1 MPGKNKVATERRVN
15 HVKTFLSKPAN
26 VMLLVFGITLTV
38 LTLIPLLSILREMF
52 VVHVG
57 IEKTMTGLK
66 TGEFTLYHWKKLIF
80 DGGDW
85 SRTTFWEPLLNS
97 FFVGLGGA
105 VLGIGIGGT
114 VAWLLARSNIKC
126 KKVITSLFMFPYIMP
141 AWTLALFWL
150 NLFRNSNLGGGNM
163 GLVQALF
170 GVCMPEWFVY
180 GLFPCIIVTGLHF
193 APFAYILIGGILQN
207 MDATLEESATI
218 LKASRMKILRKI
230 TLPIVMPAV
239 LSTFLLVFSS
249 GFASYTAPVF
259 LGGAVKF
266 YTLAS
271 KMKSLMNAGY
281 NGQAYIIA
289 SVMIAA
295 GIFILWINQK
305 YTGKRKSFTT
315 VTGKSGQIS
324 LVDLKKANTPIT
336 VVLLVLVVFFSVIPL
351 IVFALQTITMVP
363 GNYSADNITLDFW
376 IGRDLDSYMN
386 GMVGGVL
393 VNETIMSA
401 LKRLLL
407 LSVCCALFSGTSGLL
422 IGYASVKRRGTKLA
436 RAVES
441 LAFFPYLI
449 PTIAFATLY
458 LSAASTQAFS
468 FLYNT
473 FMLLV
478 IVGGVKYL
486 PMASRGSINSML
498 QISPEIEE
506 AAVIVGVPW
515 WKRLIKILIPI
526 QKTSI
531 MSGYLLPFVAGMRE
545 VDLFALLV
553 ANSNYL
559 LTTMLLAFN
568 QTGYEQYAS
577 AITLLIIVIVL
588 VINGLS
594 SKLTGA
600 SIAKGVDSGAPIG
613 GR

>member
-1 MPGKNKVATERRVN
+1 MPGKYKVATERRVN

-281 NGQAYIIA
+281 NGTRQL
-289 SVMIAA
+289 
-295 GIFILWINQK
+295 F
-305 YTGKRKSFTT
+305 R
-315 VTGKSGQIS
+315 GQ
-324 LVDLKKANTPIT
+324 
-336 VVLLVLVVFFSVIPL
+336 
-351 IVFALQTITMVP
+351 
-363 GNYSADNITLDFW
+363 YH
-376 IGRDLDSYMN
+376 
-386 GMVGGVL
+386 
-393 VNETIMSA
+393 
-401 LKRLLL
+401 
-407 LSVCCALFSGTSGLL
+407 SGLL
-422 IGYASVKRRGTKLA
+422 DRQGLG
-436 RAVES
+436 
-441 LAFFPYLI
+441 
-449 PTIAFATLY
+449 
-458 LSAASTQAFS
+458 
-468 FLYNT
+468 FLYERHGWRRSGQRDHHVRAEA
-473 FMLLV
+473 L
-478 IVGGVKYL
+478 
-486 PMASRGSINSML
+486 A
-498 QISPEIEE
+498 
-506 AAVIVGVPW
+506 AAVCLLRPIFRHQRSPH
-515 WKRLIKILIPI
+515 RLCIC
-526 QKTSI
+526 QAQ
-531 MSGYLLPFVAGMRE
+531 G
-545 VDLFALLV
+545 D
-553 ANSNYL
+553 
-559 LTTMLLAFN
+559 
-568 QTGYEQYAS
+568 QTGS
-577 AITLLIIVIVL
+577 C
-588 VINGLS
+588 G
-594 SKLTGA
+594 
-600 SIAKGVDSGAPIG
+600 
-613 GR
+613 

>member
-1 MPGKNKVATERRVN
+1 M
-15 HVKTFLSKPAN
+15 
-26 VMLLVFGITLTV
+26 
-38 LTLIPLLSILREMF
+38 
-52 VVHVG
+52 
-57 IEKTMTGLK
+57 
-66 TGEFTLYHWKKLIF
+66 
-80 DGGDW
+80 
-85 SRTTFWEPLLNS
+85 
-97 FFVGLGGA
+97 
-105 VLGIGIGGT
+105 
-114 VAWLLARSNIKC
+114 
-126 KKVITSLFMFPYIMP
+126 
-141 AWTLALFWL
+141 
-150 NLFRNSNLGGGNM
+150 
-163 GLVQALF
+163 
-170 GVCMPEWFVY
+170 
-180 GLFPCIIVTGLHF
+180 
-193 APFAYILIGGILQN
+193 
-207 MDATLEESATI
+207 
-218 LKASRMKILRKI
+218 
-230 TLPIVMPAV
+230 
-239 LSTFLLVFSS
+239 
-249 GFASYTAPVF
+249 
-259 LGGAVKF
+259 
-266 YTLAS
+266 
-271 KMKSLMNAGY
+271 GY

-422 IGYASVKRRGTKLA
+422 IGYAAVKRRGTKLA

>member
-1 MPGKNKVATERRVN
+1 MPGKYKVATERRVN

-266 YTLAS
+266 YALAS

>member
-1 MPGKNKVATERRVN
+1 MPTKLKNRTEKTWN
-15 HVKTFLSKPAN
+15 HIVTFFSKPAN
-26 VMLLVFGITLTV
+26 VMLVIFGITLTV
-38 LTLIPLLSILREMF
+38 LTLIPLVSILREMF

-66 TGEFTLYHWKKLIF
+66 KGEFTLYHWKKLFF
-80 DGGDW
+80 DTGEW
-85 SRTTFWEPLLNS
+85 SKVTFWEPFLNS
-97 FFVGLGGA
+97 FMVGLGGA
-105 VLGIGIGGT
+105 TLGIAIGGT
-114 VAWLLARSNIKC
+114 VAWLLARSNLKC
-126 KKVITSLFMFPYIMP
+126 KNIITSLFMFPYMMP

-150 NLFRNSNLGGGNM
+150 NLFQNSQLGGGNV
-163 GLVQALF
+163 GIVEGLF
-170 GVCMPEWFVY
+170 GICMPEWFVY
-180 GLFPCIIVTGLHF
+180 GLFPTIIVTGLHF

-218 LKASRMKILRKI
+218 LKTSRWKILRKI

-239 LSTFLLVFSS
+239 LSTFLLIFSS

-271 KMKSLMNAGY
+271 KMKSLLNAGY
-281 NGQAYIIA
+281 SGQAYIIA

-305 YTGKRKSFTT
+305 YTGNRRSFTT

-324 LVDLKKANTPIT
+324 LVDLKKANWPIT
-336 VVLLVLVVFFSVIPL
+336 ISLLVFIVAFSIVPL

-363 GNYSADNITLDFW
+363 GRYTLDNLTLDFW
-376 IGRDLDSYMN
+376 IGKDLDAYMN

-393 VNETIMSA
+393 VNETILAA
-401 LKRLLL
+401 LGRLIL
-407 LSVCCALFSGTSGLL
+407 LSICCSLFAGTGGLL
-422 IGYASVKRRGTKLA
+422 IGYAAVKRRGTKLA

-458 LSAASTQAFS
+458 LSAASTETFS
-468 FLYNT
+468 FLYNS

-478 IVGGVKYL
+478 IVGGVKCM

-498 QISPEIEE
+498 QISAEIEE

-515 WKRLIKILIPI
+515 WKRLTKVLIPI

-531 MSGYLLPFVAGMRE
+531 MSGYLLPFVSCMRE
-545 VDLFALLV
+545 VDLYTLLV
-553 ANSNYL
+553 SNSNYL

-588 VINGLS
+588 VVNALS

-600 SIAKGVDSGAPIG
+600 SIAKGVDSGTPLG

>member
-1 MPGKNKVATERRVN
+1 MPTKLKNRTEKTWN
-15 HVKTFLSKPAN
+15 HVVTFFSKPAN
-26 VMLLVFGITLTV
+26 VMLVIFGIALTV
-38 LTLIPLLSILREMF
+38 LTLIPLISILREMF
-52 VVHVG
+52 IVHVG

-66 TGEFTLYHWKKLIF
+66 KGDFTLYHWKKLFF
-80 DGGDW
+80 DTGEW
-85 SRTTFWEPLLNS
+85 SKVTFWEPFMNS
-97 FFVGLGGA
+97 FMVGLGGA
-105 VLGIGIGGT
+105 TLGIAIGGT
-114 VAWLLARSNIKC
+114 VAWLLARSNLKC
-126 KKVITSLFMFPYIMP
+126 KNIITSLFMFPYMMP

-150 NLFRNSNLGGGNM
+150 NLFQNSQLGGGNV
-163 GLVQALF
+163 GIIEGLF
-170 GVCMPEWFVY
+170 GICMPEWFVY
-180 GLFPCIIVTGLHF
+180 GLFPTIIVTGLHF

-218 LKASRMKILRKI
+218 LKASRWKILRKI

-239 LSTFLLVFSS
+239 LSTFLLIFSS

-271 KMKSLMNAGY
+271 KMKSLLNAGY
-281 NGQAYIIA
+281 SGQAYIIA

-305 YTGKRKSFTT
+305 YTGNRRSFTT

-324 LVDLKKANTPIT
+324 LVDLKKANWPIT
-336 VVLLVLVVFFSVIPL
+336 IFLLVFIIAFSIVPL
-351 IVFALQTITMVP
+351 IVFGLQTITMVP
-363 GNYSADNITLDFW
+363 GRYTLDNLTLDFW
-376 IGRDLDSYMN
+376 IGRDLDAYMN

-393 VNETIMSA
+393 VNETILAA
-401 LKRLLL
+401 LGRLIL
-407 LSVCCALFSGTSGLL
+407 LSICCSLFAGTGGLL
-422 IGYASVKRRGTKLA
+422 IGYAAVKRRGTKLA

-458 LSAASTQAFS
+458 LSAASTETFS
-468 FLYNT
+468 FLYNS

-478 IVGGVKYL
+478 IVGGVKCM

-498 QISPEIEE
+498 QISAEIEE
-506 AAVIVGVPW
+506 AAIIVGVPW
-515 WKRLIKILIPI
+515 WKRLTHILIPI

-531 MSGYLLPFVAGMRE
+531 MSGYLLPFVSCMRE
-545 VDLFALLV
+545 VDLYTLLV
-553 ANSNYL
+553 SNSNYL

-588 VINGLS
+588 VVNALS

-600 SIAKGVDSGAPIG
+600 SIAKGVDSGTPLG

>member
-1 MPGKNKVATERRVN
+1 MRKKHRFLSAERRIN
-15 HVKTFLSKPAN
+15 HAKTFLSKPAN
-26 VMLLVFGITLTV
+26 VMLLIFGIALLGLTFV
-38 LTLIPLLSILREMF
+38 PLLSILREMF

-57 IEKTMTGLK
+57 VEKTLTGLK
-66 TGEFTLYHWKKLIF
+66 SGEFTLFHWTKLF
-80 DGGDW
+80 GGGEW
-85 SRTTFWEPLLNS
+85 SKETFWKPLLNS
-97 FFVGLGGA
+97 FMVGFGGA
-105 VLGIGIGGT
+105 VLGIGIGGSM
-114 VAWLLARSNIKC
+114 AWLLARSNMKC
-126 KKVITSLFMFPYIMP
+126 KKIITSLFMFPYIMP

-150 NLFRNSNLGGGNM
+150 NLFRNSKLGGGNV
-163 GLVQALF
+163 GIVESLF
-170 GVCMPEWFVY
+170 GVCMPQWFVY

-218 LKASRMKILRKI
+218 LKASRGKILRRI
-230 TLPIVMPAV
+230 TLPIVMPAM

-249 GFASYTAPVF
+249 GFSSYTAPVF

-266 YTLAS
+266 NTLAS
-271 KMKSLMNAGY
+271 KMKSLMSAGY

-289 SVMIAA
+289 TVMIAA

-324 LVDLKKANTPIT
+324 LVDLKRANRPIT
-336 VVLLVLVVFFSVIPL
+336 VVLLVLVIFFSVVPL
-351 IVFALQTITMVP
+351 VVFALQTITMVP
-363 GNYSADNITLDFW
+363 GNYSVQNITLDFW
-376 IGRDLDSYMN
+376 IGRDLDAYKN

-393 VNETIMSA
+393 VNNTILSA
-401 LKRLLL
+401 LGRLLL
-407 LSVCCALFSGTSGLL
+407 LSVCCAVFSGTGGLL
-422 IGYASVKRRGTKLA
+422 IGYAAVKQRGTKLA

-441 LAFFPYLI
+441 MAFFPYLI
-449 PTIAFATLY
+449 PTIAFSTLY
-458 LSAASTQAFS
+458 LSAASTGAFS

-478 IVGGVKYL
+478 IVGGIKYL
-486 PMASRGSINSML
+486 PMASRGAINSML

-515 WKRLIKILIPI
+515 WKRLIRILIPI

-531 MSGYLLPFVAGMRE
+531 MSGYLLPFVAAMRE

-588 VINGLS
+588 IVNGLS

>member
-1 MPGKNKVATERRVN
+1 
-15 HVKTFLSKPAN
+15 
-26 VMLLVFGITLTV
+26 MLLIFGAALTL

-52 VVHVG
+52 IVHVG

-66 TGEFTLYHWKKLIF
+66 TGEFTLWHWKKLF
-80 DGGDW
+80 GGGDW
-85 SRTTFWEPLLNS
+85 SRTTFWEPLKNS
-97 FFVGLGGA
+97 FMVGFGGA
-105 VLGIGIGGT
+105 VLGIGVGGT
-114 VAWLLARSNIKC
+114 VAWLLARSNLKC
-126 KKVITSLFMFPYIMP
+126 KNIITSLFMFPYIMP

-150 NLFRNSNLGGGNM
+150 NLFQNSQLGGGNV
-163 GLVQALF
+163 GIVEALF
-170 GVCMPEWFVY
+170 GICMPKWFVY
-180 GLFPCIIVTGLHF
+180 GLFPTIIVTGLHF

-207 MDATLEESATI
+207 MDATLEESAMI
-218 LKASRMKILRKI
+218 LKASRVKILWKI

-271 KMKSLMNAGY
+271 KMKSLLNAGY
-281 NGQAYIIA
+281 SGQAYIIA
-289 SVMIAA
+289 AVIIAA

-336 VVLLVLVVFFSVIPL
+336 AVLLVVVIFFSIVPL
-351 IVFALQTITMVP
+351 IVFGLQTITMVP
-363 GNYSADNITLDFW
+363 GDYSMDNITLDFW
-376 IGRDLDSYMN
+376 IGKDLNAYMN

-393 VNETIMSA
+393 VNKSIMSA
-401 LKRLLL
+401 LGRLML
-407 LSVCCALFSGTSGLL
+407 LSVCCALFTGTSGLL
-422 IGYASVKRRGTKLA
+422 LGYSIVKRRGSKLA
-436 RAVES
+436 RFSES

-449 PTIAFATLY
+449 PTIAFATMY
-458 LSAASTQAFS
+458 LSAASTKTFS
-468 FLYNT
+468 FLYNS
-473 FMLLV
+473 FLLLV

-498 QISPEIEE
+498 QISAEIEE

-515 WKRLIKILIPI
+515 WKRLTRILIPI

-531 MSGYLLPFVAGMRE
+531 MSGYLLPFVSCMRE
-545 VDLFALLV
+545 VDLFVLLV
-553 ANSNYL
+553 INDNFL
-559 LTTMLLAFN
+559 LTTMLLSFN

-577 AITLLIIVIVL
+577 AITLLIILIVL
-588 VINGLS
+588 AVNALS

>member
-1 MPGKNKVATERRVN
+1 MPTKLKNRTEKTWN
-15 HVKTFLSKPAN
+15 HVVTFFSKPAN
-26 VMLLVFGITLTV
+26 VMLVIFGIALTV
-38 LTLIPLLSILREMF
+38 LTLIPLISILREMF
-52 VVHVG
+52 IVHVG

-66 TGEFTLYHWKKLIF
+66 KGDFTLYHWQKLFF
-80 DGGDW
+80 DTGEW
-85 SRTTFWEPLLNS
+85 SKVTFWEPFMNS
-97 FFVGLGGA
+97 FMVGLGGA
-105 VLGIGIGGT
+105 TLGIAIGGT
-114 VAWLLARSNIKC
+114 VAWLLARSNLKC
-126 KKVITSLFMFPYIMP
+126 KNIITSLFMFPYMMP

-150 NLFRNSNLGGGNM
+150 NLFQNSQLGGGNV
-163 GLVQALF
+163 GIIEGLF
-170 GVCMPEWFVY
+170 GICMPEWFVY
-180 GLFPCIIVTGLHF
+180 GLFPTIIVTGLHF

-218 LKASRMKILRKI
+218 LKASRWKILRKI

-239 LSTFLLVFSS
+239 LSTFLLIFSS

-271 KMKSLMNAGY
+271 KMKSLLNAGY
-281 NGQAYIIA
+281 SGQAYIIA

-305 YTGKRKSFTT
+305 YTGNRRSFTT

-324 LVDLKKANTPIT
+324 LVDLKKANWPIT
-336 VVLLVLVVFFSVIPL
+336 IFLLVFIIAFSIVPL
-351 IVFALQTITMVP
+351 IVFGLQTITMVP
-363 GNYSADNITLDFW
+363 GRYTLDNLTLDFW
-376 IGRDLDSYMN
+376 IGRDLDAYMN

-393 VNETIMSA
+393 VNETILAA
-401 LKRLLL
+401 LGRLIL
-407 LSVCCALFSGTSGLL
+407 LSICCSLFAGTGGLL
-422 IGYASVKRRGTKLA
+422 IGYAAVKRRGTKLA

-458 LSAASTQAFS
+458 LSAASTETFS
-468 FLYNT
+468 FLYNS

-478 IVGGVKYL
+478 IVGGVKCM

-498 QISPEIEE
+498 QISAEIEE
-506 AAVIVGVPW
+506 AAIIVGVPW
-515 WKRLIKILIPI
+515 WKRLTHILIPI

-531 MSGYLLPFVAGMRE
+531 MSGYLLPFVSCMRE
-545 VDLFALLV
+545 VDLYTLLV
-553 ANSNYL
+553 SNSNYL

-588 VINGLS
+588 VVNALS

-600 SIAKGVDSGAPIG
+600 SIAKGVDSGTPLG

>member
-1 MPGKNKVATERRVN
+1 MSRNHKTTAERRIN

-26 VMLLVFGITLTV
+26 VMLLIFGAALTL

-52 VVHVG
+52 IVHVG

-66 TGEFTLYHWKKLIF
+66 TGEFTLWHWKKLF
-80 DGGDW
+80 GGGDW
-85 SRTTFWEPLLNS
+85 SRTTFWEPLRNS
-97 FFVGLGGA
+97 FLVGFGGA
-105 VLGIGIGGT
+105 VLGISVGGA
-114 VAWLLARSNIKC
+114 VAWLLARSNLKC
-126 KKVITSLFMFPYIMP
+126 KNIITSLFMFPYIMP

-150 NLFRNSNLGGGNM
+150 NLFQNSRLGGGNV
-163 GLVQALF
+163 GIVEALF
-170 GVCMPEWFVY
+170 GICMPQWFVY
-180 GLFPCIIVTGLHF
+180 GLFPTIIVTGLHF

-207 MDATLEESATI
+207 MDATLEESAMI
-218 LKASRMKILRKI
+218 LKASRGKILRKI

-271 KMKSLMNAGY
+271 KMKSLLNAGY
-281 NGQAYIIA
+281 SGQAYIIA
-289 SVMIAA
+289 SVIIAA

-336 VVLLVLVVFFSVIPL
+336 VVLLIVVVFFSIIPL
-351 IVFALQTITMVP
+351 IVFGLQTITMVP
-363 GNYSADNITLDFW
+363 GDYSMDNITLDFW
-376 IGRDLDSYMN
+376 IGKDLNAYMN

-393 VNETIMSA
+393 VNKSIMTA
-401 LKRLLL
+401 LGRLLI
-407 LSVCCALFSGTSGLL
+407 LSVCCALFTGTSGLL
-422 IGYASVKRRGTKLA
+422 LGYSIVKRRGSKLA
-436 RAVES
+436 RFAES

-449 PTIAFATLY
+449 PTIAFATMY
-458 LSAASTQAFS
+458 LSAASTKTFA
-468 FLYNT
+468 FLYNS
-473 FMLLV
+473 FLLLV

-498 QISPEIEE
+498 QISAEIEE

-515 WKRLIKILIPI
+515 WKRLTRILIPI

-531 MSGYLLPFVAGMRE
+531 MSGYLLPFVSCMRE
-545 VDLFALLV
+545 VDLFVLLV
-553 ANSNYL
+553 INDNFL
-559 LTTMLLAFN
+559 LTTMLLSFN

-577 AITLLIIVIVL
+577 AITLLIILIVL
-588 VINGLS
+588 AVNALS

>member
-1 MPGKNKVATERRVN
+1 MAGKTKAIIERQFN
-15 HVKTFLSKPAN
+15 HVKTFFSKPAN
-26 VMLLVFGITLTV
+26 VMLLIFGIVLTA

-52 VVHVG
+52 IVHVG
-57 IEKTMTGLK
+57 IEKTMTGLQ
-66 TGEFTLYHWKKLIF
+66 TGDFTLYHWKKLIF
-80 DGGDW
+80 QGGEW
-85 SRTTFWEPLLNS
+85 SRTTFWTPLLNS
-97 FFVGLGGA
+97 FLVGLGGA

-114 VAWLLARSNIKC
+114 VAWLLSRSNMKC
-126 KKVITSLFMFPYIMP
+126 KKIITSLFMFPYIMP

-150 NLFRNSNLGGGNM
+150 NLFSNSALGGGNI
-163 GLVQALF
+163 GLLEAIF
-170 GVCMPEWFVY
+170 GVRMPSWFVY

-218 LKASRMKILRKI
+218 LKASRGKILRKI

-281 NGQAYIIA
+281 SGQAYIIA

-295 GIFILWINQK
+295 GIIILLINQK

-324 LVDLKKANTPIT
+324 LVDLKKANIPIT
-336 VVLLVLVVFFSVIPL
+336 VVLLILVIFFSVVPL
-351 IVFALQTITMVP
+351 IVFALQTITVVP
-363 GNYSADNITLDFW
+363 GNYSAENITLDFW
-376 IGRDLDSYMN
+376 IGRDLDAYMN

-393 VNETIMSA
+393 VNRTILSA
-401 LKRLLL
+401 LGRLLL
-407 LSVCCALFSGTSGLL
+407 LSIFCAVFSGTSGLL
-422 IGYASVKRRGTKLA
+422 IGYSAVKRRGSWLA

-458 LSAASTQAFS
+458 LSLASTQTFS

-473 FMLLV
+473 FMLLA

-498 QISPEIEE
+498 QISAEIEE
-506 AAVIVGVPW
+506 AAIIVGVPW
-515 WKRLIKILIPI
+515 WKRLTHILIPI

-531 MSGYLLPFVAGMRE
+531 MSGYLLPFVAAMRE

-553 ANSNYL
+553 PHSNYL

-588 VINGLS
+588 VVNAVS

>member
-1 MPGKNKVATERRVN
+1 MSRNHKTTAERRIN
-15 HVKTFLSKPAN
+15 HVKTFLSKPEN
-26 VMLLVFGITLTV
+26 VMLLIFGAALTL

-52 VVHVG
+52 IVHVG

-66 TGEFTLYHWKKLIF
+66 TGDFTLWHWKKLF
-80 DGGDW
+80 GGGDW
-85 SRTTFWEPLLNS
+85 SRTTFWEPLRNS
-97 FFVGLGGA
+97 FMVGFGGA
-105 VLGIGIGGT
+105 VLAIGVGGT
-114 VAWLLARSNIKC
+114 VAWLLARSNLKC
-126 KKVITSLFMFPYIMP
+126 KKIITSLFMFPYIMP

-150 NLFRNSNLGGGNM
+150 NLFQNSQLGGGNV
-163 GLVQALF
+163 GIVEALF
-170 GVCMPEWFVY
+170 GVCMPQWFVY
-180 GLFPCIIVTGLHF
+180 GLFPTIIVTGLHF

-207 MDATLEESATI
+207 MDATLEESAMI
-218 LKASRMKILRKI
+218 LKASRGKILRKI

-271 KMKSLMNAGY
+271 KMKSLLNAGY
-281 NGQAYIIA
+281 SGQAYIIA
-289 SVMIAA
+289 AVIIAA

-336 VVLLVLVVFFSVIPL
+336 IVLLVVVIFFSIVPL
-351 IVFALQTITMVP
+351 IVFGLQTITMVP
-363 GNYSADNITLDFW
+363 GDYSMDNITLDFW
-376 IGRDLDSYMN
+376 IGKDLNAYMN

-393 VNETIMSA
+393 VNKSIMSA
-401 LKRLLL
+401 LGRLML
-407 LSVCCALFSGTSGLL
+407 LSVCCALFTGTSGLL
-422 IGYASVKRRGTKLA
+422 LGYSIVKRRGSKLA
-436 RAVES
+436 RFCES

-449 PTIAFATLY
+449 PTIAFATMY
-458 LSAASTQAFS
+458 LSAASTKTFA

-473 FMLLV
+473 FLLLV

-498 QISPEIEE
+498 QISAEIEE

-515 WKRLIKILIPI
+515 WKRLIRILIPI

-531 MSGYLLPFVAGMRE
+531 MSGYLLPFVSCMRE
-545 VDLFALLV
+545 VDLFVLLV
-553 ANSNYL
+553 INDNFL
-559 LTTMLLAFN
+559 LTTMLLSFN

-577 AITLLIIVIVL
+577 AITLLIILIVL
-588 VINGLS
+588 AVNALS

>member
-1 MPGKNKVATERRVN
+1 MPTKLKNRTEKTWN
-15 HVKTFLSKPAN
+15 HIVTFFSKPAN
-26 VMLLVFGITLTV
+26 VMLVIFGITLTV
-38 LTLIPLLSILREMF
+38 LTLIPLISILREMF

-66 TGEFTLYHWKKLIF
+66 KGEFTLYHWKKLFF
-80 DGGDW
+80 DTGEW
-85 SRTTFWEPLLNS
+85 SKVTFWEPFLNS
-97 FFVGLGGA
+97 FMVGLGGA
-105 VLGIGIGGT
+105 TLGIAIGGT
-114 VAWLLARSNIKC
+114 VAWLLARSNLKC
-126 KKVITSLFMFPYIMP
+126 KNIITSLFMFPYMMP

-150 NLFRNSNLGGGNM
+150 NLFQNSQLGGGNV
-163 GLVQALF
+163 GIIEGLF
-170 GVCMPEWFVY
+170 GICMPEWFVY
-180 GLFPCIIVTGLHF
+180 GLFPTIVVTGLHF

-218 LKASRMKILRKI
+218 LKASRWKILRKI

-239 LSTFLLVFSS
+239 LSTFLLIFSS

-271 KMKSLMNAGY
+271 KMKSLLNAGY
-281 NGQAYIIA
+281 SGQAYIIA

-305 YTGKRKSFTT
+305 YTGNRRSFTT

-324 LVDLKKANTPIT
+324 LVDLKKANWPIT
-336 VVLLVLVVFFSVIPL
+336 IFLLVFIVAFSIVPL

-363 GNYSADNITLDFW
+363 GRYTMDNLTLDFW
-376 IGRDLDSYMN
+376 IGKDLDAYMN

-393 VNETIMSA
+393 VNETILAA
-401 LKRLLL
+401 LGRLIL
-407 LSVCCALFSGTSGLL
+407 LSICCSLFAGTGGLL
-422 IGYASVKRRGTKLA
+422 IGYAAVKRRGTKLA

-458 LSAASTQAFS
+458 LSAASTETFS
-468 FLYNT
+468 FLYNS

-478 IVGGVKYL
+478 IVGGVKCM

-498 QISPEIEE
+498 QISAEIEE
-506 AAVIVGVPW
+506 AAVIVAVPW
-515 WKRLIKILIPI
+515 WKRLTRILIPI

-531 MSGYLLPFVAGMRE
+531 MSGYLLPFVSCMRE
-545 VDLFALLV
+545 VDLYTLLV
-553 ANSNYL
+553 SNSNYL

-588 VINGLS
+588 VVNALS

-600 SIAKGVDSGAPIG
+600 SIAKGVDSGTPLG

>member
-1 MPGKNKVATERRVN
+1 MPSKLKKPAEKTINRVI
-15 HVKTFLSKPAN
+15 TFFSKPAN
-26 VMLLVFGITLTV
+26 VMLVIFGIALTV

-66 TGEFTLYHWKKLIF
+66 KGEFTLYHWKKLF
-80 DGGDW
+80 GGGDW
-85 SRTTFWEPLLNS
+85 SCTTFWEPFLNS
-97 FFVGLGGA
+97 FMVGLGGA
-105 VLGIGIGGT
+105 TLGIAIGGT
-114 VAWLLARSNIKC
+114 VAWLLARSNLKC
-126 KKVITSLFMFPYIMP
+126 KKIITSLFMFPYMMP

-150 NLFRNSNLGGGNM
+150 NLFQNSKLGGGNV
-163 GLVQALF
+163 GIIEGLF
-170 GVCMPEWFVY
+170 GICMPEWFVY
-180 GLFPCIIVTGLHF
+180 GLFPTIVVTGLHF

-218 LKASRMKILRKI
+218 LKASRGKILRKV

-239 LSTFLLVFSS
+239 LSTFLLIFSS

-271 KMKSLMNAGY
+271 KMKSLLNAGY
-281 NGQAYIIA
+281 SGQAYIIA

-305 YTGKRKSFTT
+305 YTGNRRSFTT

-324 LVDLKKANTPIT
+324 LVDLKKWNWPIT
-336 VVLLVLVVFFSVIPL
+336 VVLLVFIVFFSIVPL

-363 GNYSADNITLDFW
+363 GRYTMDNLTLDFW
-376 IGRDLDSYMN
+376 IGKDLDAYMN

-393 VNETIMSA
+393 VNETILAA
-401 LKRLLL
+401 LGRLIL
-407 LSVCCALFSGTSGLL
+407 LSVCCALFAGTGGLL

-458 LSAASTQAFS
+458 LSAASTEVFS
-468 FLYNT
+468 FLYNS

-478 IVGGVKYL
+478 IVGGVKCL

-498 QISPEIEE
+498 QISSEIEE

-515 WKRLIKILIPI
+515 WKRLTRILIPI

-531 MSGYLLPFVAGMRE
+531 MSGYLLPFVSCMRE
-545 VDLFALLV
+545 VDLYTLLV
-553 ANSNYL
+553 PNSNYL

-588 VINGLS
+588 VVNGLS

-600 SIAKGVDSGAPIG
+600 SIAKGVDSGTPLG

>member
-1 MPGKNKVATERRVN
+1 MSRNHKTTAERRIN

-26 VMLLVFGITLTV
+26 VMLLIFGAALTL

-52 VVHVG
+52 IVHVG

-66 TGEFTLYHWKKLIF
+66 TGEFTLWHWKKLF
-80 DGGDW
+80 GGGDW
-85 SRTTFWEPLLNS
+85 SRTTFWEPLRNS
-97 FFVGLGGA
+97 FMVGFGGA
-105 VLGIGIGGT
+105 VLGIGVGGT
-114 VAWLLARSNIKC
+114 VAWLLARSNLKC
-126 KKVITSLFMFPYIMP
+126 KNIITSLCMFPYIMP

-150 NLFRNSNLGGGNM
+150 NLFQNSQLGGGNV
-163 GLVQALF
+163 GIVEALF
-170 GVCMPEWFVY
+170 GICMPKWFVY
-180 GLFPCIIVTGLHF
+180 GLFPTIIVTGLHF

-207 MDATLEESATI
+207 MDATLEESAMI
-218 LKASRMKILRKI
+218 LKASRGKILWKI

-271 KMKSLMNAGY
+271 KMKSLLNAGY
-281 NGQAYIIA
+281 SGQAYIIA
-289 SVMIAA
+289 AVIIAA

-336 VVLLVLVVFFSVIPL
+336 AVLLVVVIFFSIVPL
-351 IVFALQTITMVP
+351 IVFGLQTITMVP
-363 GNYSADNITLDFW
+363 GDYSMDNITLDFW
-376 IGRDLDSYMN
+376 IGKDLNAYMN

-393 VNETIMSA
+393 VNKSIMSA
-401 LKRLLL
+401 LGRLML
-407 LSVCCALFSGTSGLL
+407 LSVCCALFTGTSGLL
-422 IGYASVKRRGTKLA
+422 LGYSIVKRRGSKLA
-436 RAVES
+436 RFSES

-449 PTIAFATLY
+449 PTIAFATMY
-458 LSAASTQAFS
+458 LSAASTKTFS
-468 FLYNT
+468 FLYNS
-473 FMLLV
+473 FLLLV

-498 QISPEIEE
+498 QISAEIEE

-515 WKRLIKILIPI
+515 WKRLTRILIPI

-531 MSGYLLPFVAGMRE
+531 MSGYLLPFVSCMRE
-545 VDLFALLV
+545 VDLFVLLV
-553 ANSNYL
+553 INDNFL
-559 LTTMLLAFN
+559 LTTMLLSFN

-577 AITLLIIVIVL
+577 AITLLIILIVL
-588 VINGLS
+588 AVNALS